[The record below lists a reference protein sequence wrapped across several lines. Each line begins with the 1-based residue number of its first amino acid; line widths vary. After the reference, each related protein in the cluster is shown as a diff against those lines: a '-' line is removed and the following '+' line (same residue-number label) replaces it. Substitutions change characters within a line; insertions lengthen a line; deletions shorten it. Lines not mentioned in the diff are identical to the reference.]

1 MRNCSYVLRYLVCG
15 NLLQHH
21 RTVCVCV
28 CVCVHVHVCV
38 FIYTYV
44 YVYMQVHK
52 IYFQVTFNKVE
63 LLS

>member
-1 MRNCSYVLRYLVCG
+1 MGICYSIIEPC
-15 NLLQHH
+15 
-21 RTVCVCV
+21 VCVCV